1 MQINRLVLST
11 LVALM
16 LLFPH
21 AYSEDVVSLTLE
33 ECIVKAMENN
43 LKVAVEVYNPEL
55 AEANLSLAKEM
66 FMPRFDLSFGSRHME
81 EPSYWWLQGEDMVI
95 DKTSNYSMALVQ
107 RVPTGGSLTLSLNS
121 YQTKT
126 NQSFQLINPRYG
138 STLQFD
144 FNQPLLRDFGFKV
157 SRKEIIIAQNN
168 LDISLNQYKSVLTD
182 IIYRVQ
188 EAYWN
193 LVFSVEDHKVKKQSL
208 ELAEKLRQ
216 KNKREVELGKLA
228 PIELLNAEAVV
239 ASREAELLQAEALIR
254 RNQDALSSIM
264 NLESAEKVDSLK
276 LIPLDQP
283 EFVKRAV
290 SFEEAL
296 ETAKSMRPELAIQK
310 KTIESNEL
318 NFSIAKN
325 KMLPGLDLNLSY
337 WSPGISGDR
346 LIYLDDN
353 PFLGIVVGKE
363 KGSPSDSLGDAFNFL
378 YKNWSIGLTLTFPLS
393 NVLSRAEYVR
403 SRMELEKS
411 RASIKEMEN
420 QITLEVKDAVREI
433 ETSAKR
439 VEAFRL
445 ARELAQKRLE
455 AEEKKLEVGMTTNFF
470 VLQYQE
476 ELAGARSQELRAL
489 VDYNLAWSKLEKA
502 VGTSLENR
510 NVKIRHQS
518 TGF

>member
-1 MQINRLVLST
+1 MLFTSFMKNDKRGSNKIIVIRPAYNAIKTLKNTLNDIPKEWVNEITSSKFNRIIRYHTEKLYNMMINRKFSERRIKMQINRLVLST

-254 RNQDALSSIM
+254 RNQDILSSIM
-264 NLESAEKVDSLK
+264 NLESGEKIESLK
-276 LIPLDQP
+276 LIPLEQP
-283 EFVKRAV
+283 DFIKKTV
-290 SFEEAL
+290 SFMEAI
-296 ETAKSMRPELAIQK
+296 ETAKNMRPELA
-310 KTIESNEL
+310 
-318 NFSIAKN
+318 
-325 KMLPGLDLNLSY
+325 
-337 WSPGISGDR
+337 R
-346 LIYLDDN
+346 
-353 PFLGIVVGKE
+353 
-363 KGSPSDSLGDAFNFL
+363 
-378 YKNWSIGLTLTFPLS
+378 
-393 NVLSRAEYVR
+393 
-403 SRMELEKS
+403 
-411 RASIKEMEN
+411 
-420 QITLEVKDAVREI
+420 
-433 ETSAKR
+433 
-439 VEAFRL
+439 
-445 ARELAQKRLE
+445 KRLE

-470 VLQYQE
+470 ILQYQE
-476 ELAGARSQELRAL
+476 ELTDARSQELRAL

-502 VGTSLENR
+502 MGTSLKER
-510 NVKIRHQS
+510 NVKIKRFS
-518 TGF
+518 SGF